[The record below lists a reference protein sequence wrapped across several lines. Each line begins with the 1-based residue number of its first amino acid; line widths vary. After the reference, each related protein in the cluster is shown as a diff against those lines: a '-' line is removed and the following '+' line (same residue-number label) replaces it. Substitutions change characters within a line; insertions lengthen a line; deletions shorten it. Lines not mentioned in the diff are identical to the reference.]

1 MPIDPD
7 FPKNHQVIGKHKHA
21 DGEHFH
27 FVWGPGRS
35 DAETSTKP
43 EVQEA
48 YKARDEEYVPL
59 GVHGTM
65 VAVDWDSCYADGACI
80 EACPVQV
87 FQWYRTEMMYQQL
100 NWPMLPTQEQVKTM
114 TERDERITLINQT
127 P

>member
-1 MPIDPD
+1 MPIDSD

-27 FVWGPGRS
+27 FVWGPGRG

-48 YKARDEEYVPL
+48 YKARGEEYVPL

-87 FQWYRTEMMYQQL
+87 FQWYRTEQDIPAIKWL
-100 NWPMLPTQEQVKTM
+100 MLQVLEEGKIMIEREEKTIL
-114 TERDERITLINQT
+114 TSQIL
-127 P
+127 